1 MQYQHRSNL
10 DKINTRKEEFL
21 RKKEQLRALLT
32 ADGKLLTEEKRQI
45 LSIPIL
51 DLVKK
56 LKDGK
61 LSPIQVLEAYQV
73 GLFMKFVKIL

>member
-1 MQYQHRSNL
+1 M

-21 RKKEQLRALLT
+21 RKKEQLRTFLT
-32 ADGKLLTEEKRQI
+32 VDGKLLTEEKRQI

-56 LKDGK
+56 LQDGK

-73 GLFMKFVKIL
+73 DLFLKFVEIL